1 VTGFALKYSES
12 WWAQPLVAWEGKV
25 ALRGIVHR
33 TAGVV
38 LLLSLLYH
46 VGHLI
51 ASRRDRAILRGLMPR
66 LQDARDLWAMLR
78 HNMGLS
84 KERPTFGAFSYAE
97 KVEYLAYI
105 WGSAVMAITGFLLWF
120 NTTTLTYLP
129 SWVADAAT
137 VTHFYEAVLATLSIL
152 VWHLY
157 MVVFDPAVYPMDL
170 SWITGEVPA
179 DHLRETRP
187 AYYRKLLQ
195 STLAVDPAPEADHG
209 AAPSSKADE
218 PDEAD

>member
-1 VTGFALKYSES
+1 
-12 WWAQPLVAWEGKV
+12 
-25 ALRGIVHR
+25 
-33 TAGVV
+33 
-38 LLLSLLYH
+38 
-46 VGHLI
+46 
-51 ASRRDRAILRGLMPR
+51 MPR
-66 LQDARDLWAMLR
+66 LKDARDLWSMLR

-105 WGSAVMAITGFLLWF
+105 WGSAVMAVTGFLLWF

-152 VWHLY
+152 VWHFY
-157 MVVFDPAVYPMDL
+157 MVVFDPAVYPMDV
-170 SWITGEVPA
+170 SWITGQVPA

-187 AYYRKLLQ
+187 GYYRGLLQ
-195 STLAVDPAPEADHG
+195 LARSARAATGAD
-209 AAPSSKADE
+209 AETAPSVERDE
-218 PDEAD
+218 PDEPGETD

>member
-1 VTGFALKYSES
+1 VVTGFALKYPES

-25 ALRGIVHR
+25 ALRGIIHR
-33 TAGVV
+33 TAGVI

-46 VGHLI
+46 VGHLM
-51 ASRRDRAILRGLMPR
+51 ASRRDRAILRSLVPR
-66 LQDARDLWAMLR
+66 LQDARDLWAMFR
-78 HNMGLS
+78 HNLGLS
-84 KERPTFGAFSYAE
+84 KERPTFRTFTYAE
-97 KVEYLAYI
+97 KIEYLAYI
-105 WGSAVMAITGFLLWF
+105 WGSAVMAVTGFLLWF

-157 MVVFDPAVYPMDL
+157 MVIFDPAVYPMDA
-170 SWITGEVPA
+170 SWITGKVPA

-187 AYYRKLLQ
+187 AYYRKLLAL
-195 STLAVDPAPEADHG
+195 TLSE
-209 AAPSSKADE
+209 APSSRPDA
-218 PDEAD
+218 PDESD